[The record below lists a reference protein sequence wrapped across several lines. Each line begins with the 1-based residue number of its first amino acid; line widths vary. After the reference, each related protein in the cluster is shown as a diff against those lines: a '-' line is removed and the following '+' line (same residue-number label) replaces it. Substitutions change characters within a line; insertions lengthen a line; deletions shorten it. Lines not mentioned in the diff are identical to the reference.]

1 MEIGI
6 LGLPLS
12 GKSTLFEIMTG
23 IKGGEAHGEKCARG
37 LAAVPDDRFSELAA
51 LFKPVKVSPAQ
62 ITFIDV
68 NAQGKNSWD
77 SLRQNLSS
85 VDGLLHIVDGF
96 SVDTVKACTAACRKL
111 EDELVLSDLII
122 IEKRMEKLVK
132 MPKNIV
138 KPQDIAQ
145 MDILT
150 QAKLHLEEGK
160 PLRTLGLTDE
170 QIFSLRSFSFWTIR
184 PELICVN
191 LAEDRMS
198 MMEAFMA
205 DAAPEAPTIGICCLV
220 EAELADLAPEDRKD
234 YLASMGIDEPA
245 FPKIIR
251 TAFSL
256 LNRVTY
262 FTVGEDEVK
271 AWVIPA
277 QTKAPRAAAA
287 IHKDF
292 ERGFIKAEVCA
303 YDDFMA
309 CGKTLA
315 GAKAA
320 GKLRLEGKEYI
331 VKDGDIITF
340 RFNV

>member
-23 IKGGEAHGEKCARG
+23 IKGGDMHGEKCVRG
-37 LAAVPDDRFSELAA
+37 LAAVPDKRFSELVDI
-51 LFKPVKVSPAQ
+51 FKPVKVSPAQ

-77 SLRQNLSS
+77 SLRQTLSS
-85 VDGLLHIVDGF
+85 VDGLLHMVDGF
-96 SVDTVKACTAACRKL
+96 SVDTAKDCAASFRKL
-111 EDELVLSDLII
+111 EDELILSDLII
-122 IEKRMEKLVK
+122 IEKRLEKLVK
-132 MPKNIV
+132 MPKNII
-138 KPQDIAQ
+138 KPEDITQ
-145 MDILT
+145 IDILK
-150 QAKLHLEEGK
+150 QAKTHLEEGR
-160 PLRTLGLTDE
+160 PFRAIGLTDE

-184 PELICVN
+184 PELVCVN

-198 MMEAFMA
+198 LMETFMA
-205 DAAPEAPTIGICCLV
+205 DVTPDVPTIGICCFI
-220 EAELADLAPEDRKD
+220 EAELIDLSPEDRKE
-234 YLASMGIDEPA
+234 YLASMGIEEPA

-256 LNRVTY
+256 LNRISF

-277 QTKAPRAAAA
+277 RTKAPKAAAT

-303 YDDFMA
+303 YDDFIA
-309 CGKTLA
+309 CGGTLA
-315 GAKAA
+315 GTKSA